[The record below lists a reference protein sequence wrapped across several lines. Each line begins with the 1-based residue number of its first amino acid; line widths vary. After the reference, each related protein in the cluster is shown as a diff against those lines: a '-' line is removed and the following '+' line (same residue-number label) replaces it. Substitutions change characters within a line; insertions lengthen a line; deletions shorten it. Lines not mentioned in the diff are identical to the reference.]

1 MTSPELLRPFTVFAY
16 LLAAIFCGICA
27 LRWEKP
33 ARGAWTGM
41 MILLTLLGISKQ
53 WNLIPQ
59 WAQSIRDAAWLQGW
73 YDLRQIFQTV
83 FIVIILLFLL
93 AWFLAILRNSAWQLW
108 LPIAATTL
116 LIALSI
122 IRAVSLHAIDLFLY
136 QELSPGVQPNSLIEL
151 GAIILV
157 GGSAIIAFFLPAKP
171 EIDTNALTH

>member
-1 MTSPELLRPFTVFAY
+1 MTSLELLRPLIVFAY
-16 LLAAIFCGICA
+16 LLAAAFCGSCA

-33 ARGAWTGM
+33 ARGAWIGM
-41 MILLTLLGISKQ
+41 MILLTLLGLSKR

-73 YDLRQIFQTV
+73 YGLRQIFQSV
-83 FIVIILLFLL
+83 FIAVVILFLI
-93 AWFLAILRNSAWQLW
+93 AWFLAVLRNSAWQLW
-108 LPIAATTL
+108 LPISATTL

-151 GAIILV
+151 GAILLV
-157 GGSAIIAFFLPAKP
+157 GGSAIIAFFWPAKP
-171 EIDTNALTH
+171 NTAAV